1 MRIQPRALIF
11 DYGHVLCR
19 PQAPEEIEAMAAFF
33 DIAKERFLAVYW
45 PYRVPYDRG
54 DLSPTTYWNT
64 VAADLSRNHLSE
76 EQIEA
81 LTALDNQSWAH
92 PDPVMIDWARDL
104 HSAGVRTAILSNMPL
119 TLRKHLDCC
128 CPWLPEFDQK
138 TFSCDVRDCKPSP
151 EIYRHTLRGL
161 GVQPEEALFLD
172 DREDNVRGAEAV
184 GIHGI
189 VFQNPEQARCEIES
203 RFSIPVPLRS

>member
-19 PQAPEEIEAMAAFF
+19 PQEREEIEAMARFF
-33 DIAKERFLAVYW
+33 GVAVDRFLAVYW
-45 PYRVPYDRG
+45 PYRVPYDKG
-54 DLSPTTYWNT
+54 DLSPTAYWNT
-64 VAADLSRNHLSE
+64 VAAELARSLSN

-81 LTALDNQSWAH
+81 LTELDNKSWAH

-104 HSAGVRTAILSNMPL
+104 RAAGVRTAILSNMPL

-128 CPWLPEFDQK
+128 CPWLPEFDQR

-151 EIYRHTLRGL
+151 EIYKHTLRGL
-161 GVQPEEALFLD
+161 GVQAGEALFLD
-172 DREDNVRGAEAV
+172 DRADNVRGAEAL

-189 VFQNPEQARCEIES
+189 VFHNAEQAQCEIES